1 MDNARRG
8 CEMACNIGGVCHSG
22 MVNAMRSRNLRQYR
36 FFHTTGRL
44 VVVVIYGLV
53 LLLVIAPGSARCGS
67 HDSAQVAW
75 SYDTGG

>member
-1 MDNARRG
+1 MDSGRRG
-8 CEMACNIGGVCHSG
+8 CGIPRDIGGGSDGGNVQVMNSK
-22 MVNAMRSRNLRQYR
+22 SLRQYR